1 MSSTI
6 FAREYVVTVPVPES
20 LLEERTRV
28 VVLSNRLAIV
38 WTKSVEK
45 LAIVFDGAIMGRV
58 LNIVMEAD
66 SEKGMKWGATL
77 AQTPS
82 YEQPTDFVAEL
93 SRCGF
98 AVVMKDYRSYDG
110 S

>member
-1 MSSTI
+1 MATI
-6 FAREYVVTVPVPES
+6 DHNVTVPIPEH
-20 LLEERTRV
+20 LMVEGTRV

-38 WTKSVEK
+38 WTGSVVG
-45 LAIVFDGAIMGRV
+45 LCVVFDGQIMGRV